1 MANDRP
7 VVWMVVAAAGTGTRY
22 GADKPKQYLDL
33 AGRSV
38 AEHTLSKLASAE
50 LFKAIVVVLSEGDKH
65 FDQLDLVC
73 HSLANSATTKETAS
87 DSRVI
92 VERAMGGETRAQS
105 VLNGLLALQ
114 GRADPND
121 WVMVHDI
128 ARPLISHMSLRRL
141 MTVAVDNQC
150 SAILAAPVHDTT
162 KQVSP
167 DLTAPTIQ
175 STLDRRQL
183 WSAQTPQ
190 IFPYRLLLEALT
202 QAIDSEAPITDE
214 ASALERL
221 GAKVLI
227 VENSRHNIKITTPE
241 DMQMAAFYL
250 SLDSKDC

>member
-1 MANDRP
+1 MANDQP

-38 AEHTLSKLASAE
+38 AERTLTKLASAE
-50 LFKAIVVVLSEGDKH
+50 LFKAIVVVLSEADKH
-65 FDQLDLVC
+65 FDQLDLVY
-73 HSLANSATTKETAS
+73 HSISNSAATKATAS

-92 VERAMGGETRAQS
+92 IERAIGGESRAQS

-114 GRADPND
+114 GRAGPND
-121 WVMVHDI
+121 WVMVHDV
-128 ARPLISHMSLRRL
+128 ARPLVSHSSLQRL
-141 MTVAVDNQC
+141 MAVAVDNNC
-150 SAILAAPVHDTT
+150 SAILAARVHDTT
-162 KQVSP
+162 KQVCP

-175 STLDRRQL
+175 STLDRSQL

-190 IFPYRLLLEALT
+190 IFPYGLLLEALT
-202 QAIDSEAPITDE
+202 KAIDSEAPITDE

-250 SLDSKDC
+250 SLDSKGC